1 MSLYDVM
8 AKQLEQD
15 RTAFVVTV
23 LSGPRSGDKV
33 VYSGDGDVLY
43 GDSIDGFTVDKSKAN
58 QVLNIGSMECFVQPV
73 EKDPEVLVLG
83 AGHVSRCIADLLLFV
98 GCHVTVVDDRAEYL
112 RPDFFDERVKSI
124 CIDFGT
130 LQENLPLTNYS
141 GIIIVTRAHE
151 YDSLCLNQLRHL
163 LPMYMGVMGSHKRI
177 FHAFEALKNDGWTQ
191 NELDQIYGPIGLNIG
206 AETPEEIA
214 MSIVSEYLAVTRSKA
229 GGFLSQRRDGNET

>member
-58 QVLNIGSMECFVQPV
+58 QVLNIGSMECFVQPA
-73 EKDPEVLVLG
+73 EKDQEILVLG

-112 RPDFFDERVKSI
+112 RPDFFDERVKRI